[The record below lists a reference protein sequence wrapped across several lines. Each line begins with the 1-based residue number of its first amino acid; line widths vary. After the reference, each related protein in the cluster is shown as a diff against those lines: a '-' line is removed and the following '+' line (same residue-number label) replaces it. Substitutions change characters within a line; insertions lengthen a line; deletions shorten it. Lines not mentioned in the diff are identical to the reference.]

1 MPTMTDDISDEDR
14 AALQAAKALLENP
27 GLAARMTNLIGKPI
41 ESGIARL
48 PANWSGAI
56 DKATRLALTKAA
68 DAALFTMAD
77 RPGRGASR
85 RWHKLAV
92 SVTGGVGGAFGWAGL
107 ALELPVST
115 TLMLRSIADIARS
128 EGESMTAA
136 PTRLACLSVLAL
148 GGSSP
153 SDDGTDS
160 GYYAVRAALARAVS
174 NASQYL
180 AQTAGASASA
190 LALARLI
197 SVVAKR
203 FGVQVGEKAAA
214 EAIPLVGAVGGA
226 TINLLFIDHF
236 QGMARGHFTVRRLE
250 RRYGEEVVQALYA
263 TLPADR

>member
-1 MPTMTDDISDEDR
+1 MTGDISGEDR
-14 AALQAAKALLENP
+14 AALQTAKALLENP
-27 GLAARMTNLIGKPI
+27 GVAARMTNVIGKPI
-41 ESGIARL
+41 EDGIARL

-68 DAALFTMAD
+68 DAALFTLTD
-77 RPGRGASR
+77 RPGMVASS

-115 TLMLRSIADIARS
+115 TLILRSIADIARS
-128 EGESMTAA
+128 EGESVAAA

-148 GGSSP
+148 GGSSR

-160 GYYAVRAALARAVS
+160 GYYAVRAALAQAVS
-174 NASQYL
+174 DAAQYL
-180 AQTAGASASA
+180 AQSAGANASA
-190 LALARLI
+190 PVLARLI
-197 SVVAKR
+197 SAVAKR

-214 EAIPLVGAVGGA
+214 EALPLVGAVGGA

-236 QGMARGHFTVRRLE
+236 QDMARGHFTVRRLE
-250 RRYGEEVVQALYA
+250 RRYGEEAVQALYA
-263 TLPADR
+263 TLPAAR